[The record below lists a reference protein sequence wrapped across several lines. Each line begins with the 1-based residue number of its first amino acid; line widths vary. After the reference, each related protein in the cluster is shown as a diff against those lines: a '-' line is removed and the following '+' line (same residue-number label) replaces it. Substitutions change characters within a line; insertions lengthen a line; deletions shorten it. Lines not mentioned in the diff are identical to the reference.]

1 MDSSERRAL
10 RVPPLDHRATVPA
23 LLARAVERFGDD
35 DYVVTPHDRLSFR
48 SAEARSADLARRL
61 LAAGCGKGTRI
72 GIILPSG
79 VEFAVAFLAAARIG
93 AVAMLLSTTYRP
105 AELARVLRQSDTHLL
120 LAPRRMLGRD
130 YHAHLEEALP
140 GLAAHRAGP
149 LRLPSAPYLRAVWMV
164 GGADRP
170 WAVPV
175 HLDGSPGAPGSP
187 HSPGEAPDVDA
198 ELLAGVEAEVS
209 PADLLLCIFTSGSTA
224 DPKGVLHTHGAAVRK
239 VHPSTGMGLAAS
251 TPGER
256 VFSAMPF
263 FWVGGP
269 QVLLGALHSGAAVI
283 CQERFEPEEALELI
297 ERERATSASGWATV
311 LESLRAHPSASRHD
325 LSSMRAAEPPPGF
338 VSSRGDTVNLGMTE
352 TLGPHRNRDYF
363 DYLVIDPVTGE
374 VLPDGEVGEFCVRGF
389 GLMAGLLKRE
399 REETFDAG
407 GYYHTG
413 DLGYLEEG
421 RIYFTGR
428 RSETIKSGGANVSPL
443 EVESTLTGFP
453 DVAQAFVMGVPHP
466 TRGEE
471 VVALVVPAPGA
482 TLDPDE
488 LRARVNTRLSAY
500 KVPRRI
506 LVLAADQV
514 PQLATGKPDK
524 RAMKAMVL
532 DGETSAPAPGDA
544 SRR

>member
-1 MDSSERRAL
+1 
-10 RVPPLDHRATVPA
+10 
-23 LLARAVERFGDD
+23 
-35 DYVVTPHDRLSFR
+35 
-48 SAEARSADLARRL
+48 
-61 LAAGCGKGTRI
+61 
-72 GIILPSG
+72 
-79 VEFAVAFLAAARIG
+79 
-93 AVAMLLSTTYRP
+93 
-105 AELARVLRQSDTHLL
+105 
-120 LAPRRMLGRD
+120 
-130 YHAHLEEALP
+130 
-140 GLAAHRAGP
+140 
-149 LRLPSAPYLRAVWMV
+149 
-164 GGADRP
+164 
-170 WAVPV
+170 
-175 HLDGSPGAPGSP
+175 
-187 HSPGEAPDVDA
+187 
-198 ELLAGVEAEVS
+198 
-209 PADLLLCIFTSGSTA
+209 
-224 DPKGVLHTHGAAVRK
+224 
-239 VHPSTGMGLAAS
+239 
-251 TPGER
+251 
-256 VFSAMPF
+256 MPF